1 MDVAGAGFAPF
12 GRVAGGIIIGE
23 VGHHH
28 LIAHHIVGIH
38 ALGGE
43 ELEPRHELAELT
55 TQRPVFEHFGRLD
68 VAGNELWIARHV
80 VGALLVESHGLV
92 AEHHVVVG
100 RCAADDERQ
109 QFLDGGNVA
118 ENVGDVLVGD
128 GGGDLII
135 VWHNLY
141 LVESRPARR
150 PPRQCFGRRQ
160 PRRAFHH
167 FNRPPAMKL

>member
-43 ELEPRHELAELT
+43 QVQARQEFVELPA
-55 TQRPVFEHFGRLD
+55 QRPVFEHFGRLD

-92 AEHHVVVG
+92 AEHHVVVA
-100 RCAADDERQ
+100 RRAANDERQ
-109 QFLDGGNVA
+109 QLLDGGNVA
-118 ENVGDVLVGD
+118 EDVGDVLVGD

-135 VWHNLY
+135 VWHK
-141 LVESRPARR
+141 
-150 PPRQCFGRRQ
+150 CFGLRLNL
-160 PRRAFHH
+160 ADEFHH
-167 FNRPPAMKL
+167 FRHPPAMKL